1 MTDVTVLRQNIR
13 YTTTLETT
21 SCGECGVPFAMPA
34 DLLRRAREDS
44 DEWFWCPNGHKLHYS
59 VDEAARLRDQLTAAR
74 AQLDR
79 AKADAK
85 FQRGQRQ
92 TAERSAAAY
101 KGQATRLRKRIGH
114 GVCPCCHRTFRQV
127 SDHMNRM
134 HPGWADSEVTV
145 SQEGG
150 SHGQDEA

>member
-1 MTDVTVLRQNIR
+1 MTVLKQNIW

-21 SCGECGVPFAMPA
+21 SCGVCGVPFAMPE

-44 DEWFWCPNGHKLHYS
+44 DVWFWCPVGHKLHYS
-59 VDEAARLRDQLTAAR
+59 EDEAARLRAQLTSAR

-79 AKADAK
+79 ARADAR

-92 TAERSAAAY
+92 QAERSAAAF

-127 SDHMNRM
+127 TDHMNRM
-134 HPGWADSEVTV
+134 HPGWADAEVT
-145 SQEGG
+145 E
-150 SHGQDEA
+150 QDGRS